1 MANQFEAFI
10 QLELPKRPYL
20 EADVPEESII
30 IRRGPG
36 PRQLS
41 GLPLAEGETVA
52 FVQGKLTPV
61 PYGSGGGSGVDGV
74 AHAQEVAALTWT
86 ITHNK
91 ANKNVVVTL
100 LDTDYSEI
108 ICDNMTVN
116 DNDIVITFV
125 EAQAGFAN
133 IVFL

>member
-1 MANQFEAFI
+1 MSQFESFI

-20 EADVPEESII
+20 ESDVPEESVIV
-30 IRRGPG
+30 RRGPG

-41 GLPLAEGETVA
+41 GVSLEEGQTVA
-52 FVQGKLTPV
+52 LFDGKLTAV
-61 PYGSGGGSGVDGV
+61 PYGTGGSSGVDGV
-74 AHAQEVAALTWT
+74 PYAQESPSLTWV
-86 ITHNK
+86 IPHNK
-91 ANKNVVVTL
+91 NNRNVVVTL

-108 ICDNMTVN
+108 ICDTMTVN

-125 EAQAGFAN
+125 EKQAGYAN